1 MSGSPFHNS
10 VFLVAGLLGFAFG
23 FLLIR
28 AIKRRSLQ
36 RQQKKEIPFSRLGD
50 HLLRDV
56 GIDPRSTRP
65 FSCEP
70 PKAPGKPT
78 CESQWWP
85 EGPRTPGRRI
95 DCFEKLGLSLL
106 SAGTCAARSA
116 DVNNGHG
123 DTQAPRQ
130 TALPVQALRNTRRS
144 RRLRVDEARA
154 VFLFPRCIFAFDSQ
168 RRGMRLSWR

>member
-1 MSGSPFHNS
+1 MSGSPFHSS

-23 FLLIR
+23 SLLIR
-28 AIKRRSLQ
+28 AIKRRSLL

-50 HLLRDV
+50 HLLSDV

-70 PKAPGKPT
+70 PKAAGKLT
-78 CESQWWP
+78 CESQWWS
-85 EGPRTPGRRI
+85 GGRRTI
-95 DCFEKLGLSLL
+95 DCFEKFRLSLL

-116 DVNNGHG
+116 DVNKEHG

-130 TALPVQALRNTRRS
+130 TALPVQALRNTRCS
-144 RRLRVDEARA
+144 RRLRVDEVRA
-154 VFLFPRCIFAFDSQ
+154 VFPLSVVPIAIEAIDGPRRD
-168 RRGMRLSWR
+168 MRSSWR